1 MMEAAED
8 SGAHSRSA
16 GSREAAE
23 GRSAADAGVGLDV
36 HLPFSYWLD
45 EALDRK
51 CPALRPSDRL
61 VASYA
66 AALIAEIES
75 LGADLGE
82 SAPLVGSVYFSG
94 GYLGLLDPEA
104 FRDVLRAVRRSFPV
118 AASGLE
124 VDAVTFPGS
133 LDMYAASAYLD
144 EHLGA
149 LMFEVPTLSAEE
161 ARETGAPNAL
171 QALDKSV
178 YVLRSYGAAEL
189 GLVLPTRLPGT
200 GAGGRTEEAWRYIA
214 GQISHYQPAH
224 VELVEPRGSDDAA
237 GGAGE
242 DGQGEGALPMDVQ
255 AKAGATVLTGLLRER
270 GYREVD
276 PGFFTRNDEPPAF
289 VRTRQARRG
298 GGDYLGI
305 GLGAESRTGGFYTKN
320 TCDLRR
326 YLANASDCRKI
337 LDEVRQA

>member
-1 MMEAAED
+1 MEAAED
-8 SGAHSRSA
+8 SVAHGRSA

-23 GRSAADAGVGLDV
+23 VRSAADAGVGLDV

-61 VASYA
+61 VASYV

-118 AASGLE
+118 AEGGLK

-161 ARETGAPNAL
+161 ARETGAPNTL

-189 GLVLPTRLPGT
+189 GLVLPTRLPGAE
-200 GAGGRTEEAWRYIA
+200 AGGRTKEAWRYLA
-214 GQISHYQPAH
+214 GQISHYQPVH
-224 VELVEPRGSDDAA
+224 VELVEPRGSGDATSD
-237 GGAGE
+237 AGE
-242 DGQGEGALPMDVQ
+242 DGQGEGALSMDAQ
-255 AKAGATVLTGLLRER
+255 AKAGVETLAGLLRER

-276 PGFFTRNDEPPAF
+276 PGFFTRNDEIPSF
-289 VRTRQARRG
+289 VRARQAQRSG
-298 GGDYLGI
+298 CDYLGV

-320 TCDLRR
+320 TCDLRC